1 MKKRQEV
8 PGVGAYDVERSRN
21 FFDQNTPQ
29 YSMPKSKNVMFN
41 EAEIREKQMLPDI
54 GKYES

>member
-1 MKKRQEV
+1 V

-29 YSMPKSKNVMFN
+29 YTMAKSKNIMFN
-41 EAEIREKQMLPDI
+41 EAEIREK
-54 GKYES
+54 